1 MASFREALIKAV
13 ADAVDRVFAEHLGTA
28 APATKAKGP
37 KARKAGTKAGP
48 LTKWSPNKQARRVP
62 LFVIKATGIKTKQG
76 VLKRWDA
83 DAVFLAGKPLPP
95 ERNASK
101 TKAKAK
107 SPPGAKLAAGPR

>member
-1 MASFREALIKAV
+1 MASFREALIRAV

-37 KARKAGTKAGP
+37 KTHRAGKKAGP
-48 LTKWSPNKQARRVP
+48 ITKWTPGKRARRVP

-83 DAVFLAGKPLPP
+83 SAVFLAGKPLPP
-95 ERNASK
+95 EKKAS
-101 TKAKAK
+101 KAKAK
-107 SPPGAKLAAGPR
+107 SPPGAKLAGGPR

>member
-1 MASFREALIKAV
+1 MASFREALINAV

-37 KARKAGTKAGP
+37 KARKVGNKVGP
-48 LTKWSPNKQARRVP
+48 LTKWSPNKRARRVP

-83 DAVFLAGKPLPP
+83 NAVFLAGKPLPP
-95 ERNASK
+95 EKKAP
-101 TKAKAK
+101 KAKAK